1 MFKAG
6 NKAKALED
14 DLLFVKTQAILQ
26 ATDSLKKTLKEKEEE
41 EWKEEDPARRSQEPD
56 QQEVKE
62 EEKSG
67 LEKLL

>member
-26 ATDSLKKTLKEKEEE
+26 ATDSLKKTLKEIDEE

>member
-26 ATDSLKKTLKEKEEE
+26 ATDGLKKTLKEKVEE